1 MDITALWI
9 DRYIFALILSFSISA
24 VLIPIIVA
32 VLKKFNILD
41 IPDHRKV
48 HKVPIPRM
56 GGIAIYIGFIV
67 PMLLIMLYD
76 NPQKG
81 IAYGGGIALLVGAID
96 DIWGISAIIKLIV
109 LFALTILIGRYGVI
123 TSFPFHCLGLN
134 DYVCNTALT
143 AFWIVGICSAINA
156 LDHMDGLAGG
166 ISAIAAITYFIVS
179 ITTGQTFWG
188 LMSIALFGSLCGF
201 LVYNRHP
208 AKIFMGDS
216 GSFFL
221 GFSLAS
227 IGVMGGW
234 SENPI
239 KGAVIPLAVLS
250 LPIFDLA
257 YVIFYRRFT
266 GITKSI
272 AESIIYCGKDHIGH
286 RLVNMG
292 FSTPNAVRLVYLI
305 AATISIS
312 ALTIRNTNFYESILL
327 AFQIALV
334 YIMLIIF
341 MAFAV
346 KKKESS

>member
-1 MDITALWI
+1 VNVTDLWI
-9 DRYIFALILSFSISA
+9 NRYIFTLILSFAVSA
-24 VLIPIIVA
+24 MLIPVIIA

-48 HKVPIPRM
+48 HKTPVPRM
-56 GGIAIYIGFIV
+56 GGIAVYIGFII
-67 PMLLIMLYD
+67 PMLLIMFYD

-81 IAYGGGIALLVGAID
+81 IAYGAGIALLVGAID
-96 DIWGISAIIKLIV
+96 DIWGISAIIKLII
-109 LFALTILIGRYGVI
+109 LLTLTVLIGRYGVI
-123 TSFPFHCLGLN
+123 TSFPFHYLGLN
-134 DYVCNTALT
+134 DYLCNTGLT

-166 ISAIAAITYFIVS
+166 VSAIAAMTYFVVS
-179 ITTGQTFWG
+179 ITTDQAFWG
-188 LMSIALFGSLCGF
+188 LMSISLFGSLCGF

-234 SENPI
+234 SANPV

-250 LPIFDLA
+250 LPVFDLA
-257 YVIFYRRFT
+257 YVILYRRFT
-266 GITKSI
+266 GVTKSI
-272 AESIIYCGKDHIGH
+272 AESITYCGKDHIGH
-286 RLVNMG
+286 RLVNIG
-292 FSTPNAVRLVYLI
+292 LSTSNAVRLVYLI
-305 AATISIS
+305 SATISIS

-327 AFQIALV
+327 AFQIVLV
-334 YIMLIIF
+334 YIMLLIF
-341 MAFAV
+341 MAFATRN
-346 KKKESS
+346 KELN